1 MANKSTSSN
10 IPKYF
15 VLGFFAFGA
24 FMVFNQLTSD
34 TDKTQMVTVKVPD
47 LSSVALE
54 GKKLFEDN
62 CLACH
67 GKNAAGTGQG
77 PTFINSIYRPDHH
90 GDQAFVIAALQG
102 VRAHHWRFGNM
113 PAQPQVKPDEV
124 QKIVIYVRALQR
136 ANGIN

>member
-1 MANKSTSSN
+1 
-10 IPKYF
+10 
-15 VLGFFAFGA
+15 
-24 FMVFNQLTSD
+24 MVFNQLTSD
-34 TDKTQMVTVKVPD
+34 TDKTQAVTVKVPD

-54 GKKLFEDN
+54 GKTLFEKN

-77 PTFINSIYRPDHH
+77 PPFINPIYRPDHH
-90 GDQAFVIAALQG
+90 GDQAFVIAAMQG

-113 PAQPQVKPDEV
+113 PAQPQVKPDEI